1 MIDFA
6 IWAAF
11 LAMGYC
17 VGKLRDADK
26 DAMIRRERAEAYTE
40 GVTDTINS
48 IKRLT
53 VGTIIANLKRR

>member
-1 MIDFA
+1 MIDLL

-17 VGKLRDADK
+17 VGKLRNADK
-26 DAMIRRERAEAYTE
+26 EEMIRRARAEAYTE
-40 GVTDTINS
+40 GMTDTLNS
-48 IKRLT
+48 IKKLS